1 MEDKTLLSFRNST
14 DKELADYMR
23 ACIDSYFDMSLTIDQ
38 IGVTSQDFFDDG
50 VIMIA
55 IQNRDKD

>member
-1 MEDKTLLSFRNST
+1 MEHKTLLSFRNTT

-23 ACIDSYFDMSLTIDQ
+23 QCINSYFNMNITFDQ
-38 IGVTSQDFFDDG
+38 IGMTTQEFFEDG

-55 IQNRDKD
+55 IQNRDED